1 MQGESLIC
9 NEQVHAK
16 QVLNLHLKT
25 IRNMFLE
32 WFYCFFCMK
41 QSPRILS

>member
-1 MQGESLIC
+1 MQGKSLIC
-9 NEQVHAK
+9 NEQVYAK

-32 WFYCFFCMK
+32 WFYWGFFA
-41 QSPRILS
+41 